1 MSDQGLSSES
11 GMFMLRKARETYS
24 RLPKIEEKIDG
35 FGHFVVQVNGKSF
48 LIMGDGEKGLA
59 PGMNIK
65 SDKETQQLL
74 IAQGHFFKTPY
85 IGQHGWVSIK
95 VDQIHDWDEIGQLV
109 VEAYLRQA
117 PKNVVQTYR
126 LSQK

>member
-11 GMFMLRKARETYS
+11 GMFMLRKTRETYY

-59 PGMNIK
+59 PGMSIK